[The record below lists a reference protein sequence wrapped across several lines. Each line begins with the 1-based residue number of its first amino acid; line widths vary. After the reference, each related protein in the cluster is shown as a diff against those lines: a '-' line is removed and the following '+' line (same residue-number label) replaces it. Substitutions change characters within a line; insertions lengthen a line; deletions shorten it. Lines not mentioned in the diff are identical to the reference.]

1 VYYKAAARAASSIR
15 GNASGRSIAL
25 ARFAILS
32 LLPPA
37 GRPKSHGR
45 SMTRLQVGYSMPRC
59 RQGWWLKQRAGLGLV
74 DSLRPPI
81 RRDPAGNPRR
91 PCDPPRRGWVRSR
104 RGFGSSMHEAGS
116 PRSRIPKYTH
126 DRCRGLHGDDWME
139 KTGQYLPFLRA
150 ERCPFVGWIARALAS
165 IEKHDKCT
173 HTHTHIHTRA
183 HAPTHTHNLYKRDA
197 IAERNVYRR
206 SRELISPVSKKDLS
220 LSLDKDPSDKG
231 GGGGSVVTWITPRI
245 SGEFRKIEA
254 FSNSLA
260 ARGS

>member
-91 PCDPPRRGWVRSR
+91 PCDPPRRGEGGLDPGEGSARPCTRQAPRDRGSRSTPTTAVAVSTVTTGWKR
-104 RGFGSSMHEAGS
+104 RANIFPSCAPSVAPLLAGS
-116 PRSRIPKYTH
+116 
-126 DRCRGLHGDDWME
+126 
-139 KTGQYLPFLRA
+139 
-150 ERCPFVGWIARALAS
+150 RALLLPSRNMIDA
-165 IEKHDKCT
+165 HT
-173 HTHTHIHTRA
+173 HTHTHT
-183 HAPTHTHNLYKRDA
+183 HAPTHTHNLSHKRDA

-206 SRELISPVSKKDLS
+206 SRELISPASKKDLS
-220 LSLDKDPSDKG
+220 LS
-231 GGGGSVVTWITPRI
+231 
-245 SGEFRKIEA
+245 
-254 FSNSLA
+254 FSFSLS
-260 ARGS
+260 R